1 MALPYFERQLTFGGW
16 LGQGILYPNHRLF
29 RLAEIIDWEAMH
41 AELAPFYSQ
50 LGRRP
55 LPIRLMVGLHLLKH
69 LESLSDEQCTDRV
82 RGDLYWM
89 RFCGVSTEA
98 LQGRYAHL
106 NSSSMTK
113 FRNRIGAKGF
123 QAIEELIRKYL
134 LETRHIDPRVM
145 TVDSTCMEKN
155 VEYPTDSGLLDKG
168 RRKLIAG
175 MKKLKEWG
183 VKPVAGIRSFKRRA
197 RQIVVLISKL
207 GRDRPERI
215 KSGTLEL
222 ARQAVHVANKCQA
235 MLKRARNKMR
245 AGGEALRQQVRHL
258 SRLESVV
265 RRVIH
270 QSRQRFKGHHVPRKV
285 YSLHEPHVLVIRK
298 GKRSKKNEYGTKVN
312 LSIDRHGFIVTHEIH
327 STIAGKGDASLLSPA
342 ISHWRK
348 TTGRL
353 PDQVNADRGYHQSQ
367 LGRIPKQVARLCIPT
382 QGRRKHPDH
391 DKRWFRRGQARR
403 AVVEAVIGN
412 LKQHHGLGKSR
423 YAGFAGDRIN
433 LSLGCTAWNLSK
445 LARCL
450 A

>member
-1 MALPYFERQLTFGGW
+1 MALRYERQLTFCTW
-16 LGQGILYPNHRLF
+16 MQQGILDPQHRLF
-29 RLAEIIDWEAMH
+29 RLAERIDWEAAH
-41 AELAPFYSQ
+41 CALAPFYSHI
-50 LGRRP
+50 GRRA

-69 LESLSDEQCTDRV
+69 LESLSDEQCADRV

-89 RFCGVSTEA
+89 HFCGVSTEA
-98 LQGRYAHL
+98 LQGKYAHL

-113 FRNRIGAKGF
+113 FRNRIGARGF

-134 LETRHIDPRVM
+134 LETRRIDPKVM

-168 RRKLIAG
+168 RRNLIAG
-175 MKKLKEWG
+175 MKRLKALG
-183 VKPVAGIRSFKRRA
+183 VKSVAGIRSFKRRA

-207 GRDRPERI
+207 GKDRPERI
-215 KSGTLEL
+215 KRGTLEL
-222 ARQAVHVANKCQA
+222 ARQAVHVVNKCKA
-235 MLKRARNKMR
+235 MLKRAGSQTRV
-245 AGGEALRQQVRHL
+245 AASGALRRQIRHL
-258 SRLESVV
+258 ARQALLV

-270 QSRQRFKGHHVPRKV
+270 QARQRFKGRHVPRKV

-312 LSIDRHGFIVTHEIH
+312 LSIDRHGFIVSHEIH

-348 TTGRL
+348 ATGRL
-353 PDQVNADRGYHQSQ
+353 PDQVNADRGYHQSRP
-367 LGRIPKQVARLCIPT
+367 GRIPKQVARLCIPT
-382 QGRRKHPDH
+382 RGRRKHPDH

-423 YAGFAGDRIN
+423 YAGFAGDQIN
-433 LSLGCTAWNLSK
+433 LSLGSTAWNLSK
-445 LARCL
+445 LARCP